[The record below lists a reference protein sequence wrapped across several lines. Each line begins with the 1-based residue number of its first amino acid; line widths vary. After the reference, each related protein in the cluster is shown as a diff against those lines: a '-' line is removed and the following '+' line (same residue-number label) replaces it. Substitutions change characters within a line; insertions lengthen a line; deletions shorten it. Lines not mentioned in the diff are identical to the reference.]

1 MKELER
7 DLADAQAALQRR
19 AVDSGT
25 AASSGNA
32 AAVRARLQRLR
43 GEREAVHKNFRA
55 AAPLQDEI
63 ELLERNARP

>member
-7 DLADAQAALQRR
+7 SSATSQTRRR
-19 AVDSGT
+19 ARDSGT

>member
-7 DLADAQAALQRR
+7 DLADAQAGG
-19 AVDSGT
+19 DSGT

-55 AAPLQDEI
+55 AAPLQAEI

>member
-1 MKELER
+1 M
-7 DLADAQAALQRR
+7 
-19 AVDSGT
+19 DSGT

>member
-1 MKELER
+1 M
-7 DLADAQAALQRR
+7 
-19 AVDSGT
+19 DSGT

-55 AAPLQDEI
+55 AAPLQAEI

>member
-7 DLADAQAALQRR
+7 SSATSQTRRR

-55 AAPLQDEI
+55 AAPLQAEI